1 MSSFLTGREL
11 ENKLTDIIWNAKKYI
26 IIISPFIKL
35 DTHIKEVLEK
45 VKSAHEINLYVL
57 FGKNEEYKYKSFN
70 EEDFKFI
77 RGFKNVTVLYNK
89 NLHAKHYCN
98 ENEGLITS
106 LNLYGYSLVNN
117 VEYGVYFTKTL
128 NPLDKLF
135 EETEKFTDELIFKKS
150 EVVFLKKPQYK
161 KRMFGLQK
169 EYQQSQIIFDISE
182 EFFNGRKYEFKTIG
196 DFDLDFETSVE
207 KKYREKPQRED
218 VTLKEEDS
226 LSRSRTTNSTNNL
239 FIIGYCIRTGEEIP
253 FNPERP
259 FSYNSYLTWSR
270 YGDENF
276 QENFCHF
283 SGEPSMGQTCYAK
296 PILGKNWRKAKKE
309 YDF

>member
-35 DTHIKEVLEK
+35 DEHIREVLEK

-77 RGFKNVTVLYNK
+77 SDFKNVTILYNK

-117 VEYGVYFTKTL
+117 VEYGVYFTKSL
-128 NPLDKLF
+128 NPMDKLF
-135 EETEKFTDELIFKKS
+135 EETAIFTDELIFEKS

-161 KRMFGLQK
+161 KKMFGLHK
-169 EYQQSQIIFDISE
+169 EYQQSQIIFDVSD
-182 EFFNGRKYEFKTIG
+182 EFFNGRKYDNKTLG
-196 DFDLDFETSVE
+196 DFDLDIESSVE
-207 KKYREKPQRED
+207 KKYSEKPQRAE
-218 VTLKEEDS
+218 VEPIIVENP
-226 LSRSRTTNSTNNL
+226 RPINNSTFSNNVPQG
-239 FIIGYCIRTGEEIP
+239 FCIRTGEEIR

-259 FSYNSYLTWSR
+259 FSYNAFLSWNKF
-270 YGDENF
+270 GDENY
-276 QENFCHF
+276 QEKYCHY
-283 SGEPSMGQTCYAK
+283 SGEPSNGQTSYAK
-296 PILGKNWRKAKKE
+296 PILGKNWRRAKA
-309 YDF
+309 DFNF